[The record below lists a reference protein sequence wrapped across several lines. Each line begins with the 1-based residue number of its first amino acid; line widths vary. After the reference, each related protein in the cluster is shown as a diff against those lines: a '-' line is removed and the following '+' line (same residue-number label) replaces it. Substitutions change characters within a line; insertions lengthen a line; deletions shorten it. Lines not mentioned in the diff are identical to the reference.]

1 MKNHTRTSRQAAMQ
15 SRQNNRVGYYTQ
27 RLTMIGLFSAVA
39 VILVYL
45 FHIPIFPAV
54 SFLEYDMADVP
65 IILITF
71 LYGPSA
77 GLLATVA
84 VSVIQGVTV
93 SASSGWIGI
102 LMHIFATGCYVLV
115 VGNIYKHRKTLGGE
129 LVSLAAGV
137 ATWIGTMFLW
147 NLFLTPIYMGVPRAE
162 VLKLMPFIILFN
174 VIKSVVNS
182 LIAYFVFKVLQQIM
196 KKVKP

>member
-1 MKNHTRTSRQAAMQ
+1 MKNQTQTQKQEPLRPGQKNGAKH
-15 SRQNNRVGYYTQ
+15 YTQ
-27 RLTMIGLFSAVA
+27 RLTIIGLFSAIA

-45 FHIPIFPAV
+45 FHIPIFPMVA
-54 SFLEYDMADVP
+54 FLEYDMADVP

-71 LYGPSA
+71 LYGPGA
-77 GLLATVA
+77 GLLTTVVVA
-84 VSVIQGVTV
+84 VVQGLTV

-115 VGNIYKHRKTLGGE
+115 VGNIYKHWKTLSGE
-129 LVSLAAGV
+129 IVSLAAGV
-137 ATWIGTMFLW
+137 LTWIGTMFLW
-147 NLFLTPIYMGVPRAE
+147 NIALTPIFMGVPRAE

-182 LIAYFVFKVLQQIM
+182 LLAYFVFKVMQQIM
-196 KKVKP
+196 KKAKI